1 MEITRELAAISALN
15 RMYGYS
21 PVKGHALLEK
31 YGSAA
36 AVPGLSP
43 EQEFAQLRWLRERG
57 HILVSCLEEDYPPL
71 LKETPDGPVGLY
83 VTGVSPPR
91 EIFSYKRAIAIVGT
105 RDITSYGAFW
115 CRKIVQALAQT
126 AERPVIVS
134 GFAIGT
140 DIIAQREALRCGLR
154 TIGVMP
160 CGPESIYP
168 PRHRDTAGVL
178 VNTEGC
184 ALVSDYP
191 PGTGAVASN
200 FIRRNRIIAGLA
212 DAVILIESKRRGG
225 GLITMDFAADY
236 GRAAYALP
244 GRLEDPCSE
253 GCNNLIRRNKA
264 EIITDIDSLLDS
276 LSLGL
281 LGRLPG
287 NDLLQE
293 AGRIYADD
301 PLPLKVLQHIKK
313 HRGITPDEICADLN
327 LPYSTVAQ
335 AVARLSGDGMIV
347 SDPLQRCSV
356 SR

>member
-264 EIITDIDSLLDS
+264 ALLMQPSEVADSLRWRESHNGKPDSPALTLPLDLTEQERKVYEEIVS
-276 LSLGL
+276 NDAPDADTLMLLTGFSVPELSAILLSLECKSVV
-281 LGRLPG
+281 RCV
-287 NDLLQE
+287 
-293 AGRIYADD
+293 AG
-301 PLPLKVLQHIKK
+301 
-313 HRGITPDEICADLN
+313 
-327 LPYSTVAQ
+327 
-335 AVARLSGDGMIV
+335 
-347 SDPLQRCSV
+347 QRYRQV
-356 SR
+356 